1 MFRCLPFLG
10 VNRNYQREFCTLSWQ
25 YHGLELV
32 DWPVEKLCA
41 DVFFMVQNWHS
52 DSIVC
57 LCLRNAYELL
67 QMETGLEGNIF
78 SYNFSEFGCLATHS
92 WMKILWNYL
101 DHLQVT
107 LELDDSTNIPPV
119 RQDDFSI
126 MNFLISRNWRGG
138 RLIGANRWRKHKKV
152 HRGSCVTAMDGYTL
166 LGWVL
171 NKDPGDSSRV
181 WSHEEPT
188 REDYNLWCQ
197 AVKEFTSTPNRLFR
211 RLGPLLSLPHSNAS
225 WRCDD
230 DQTTLSQSLGNGSFS
245 LYKVQLPFRFTRRG
259 TPFVFLRF
267 TSIDPGLS
275 NLATVTDVSHPYA
288 RLHSFRPIPPPKY
301 QPTSFLDILHSW
313 DNQSLCW
320 RKNDLEQLREMD
332 L

>member
-1 MFRCLPFLG
+1 MKQQGLDWADRASTTPLPRVVSRMSHDHMLVPQMKYGIECLLATPTELSTEMRKVMFRCLPFLS
-10 VNRNYQREFCTLSWQ
+10 VNRNYQREFCTLSRQ

-52 DSIVC
+52 NSIVG

-78 SYNFSEFGCLATHS
+78 SYNFSQFGCLATHS

-107 LELDDSTNIPPV
+107 LEPDDSTNIPPV

-138 RLIGANRWRKHKKV
+138 RLIGVNRWRKHKKI

-171 NKDPGDSSRV
+171 NKDPGDSSRE

-197 AVKEFTSTPNRLFR
+197 AVKEFTSTPHRLF
-211 RLGPLLSLPHSNAS
+211 
-225 WRCDD
+225 
-230 DQTTLSQSLGNGSFS
+230 
-245 LYKVQLPFRFTRRG
+245 
-259 TPFVFLRF
+259 
-267 TSIDPGLS
+267 
-275 NLATVTDVSHPYA
+275 
-288 RLHSFRPIPPPKY
+288 
-301 QPTSFLDILHSW
+301 
-313 DNQSLCW
+313 
-320 RKNDLEQLREMD
+320 
-332 L
+332 